1 MSTKPRVNILLSTF
15 NGEKYLA
22 TQLDS
27 LLAQTYEN
35 IRIYVRD
42 DGSTDDSVSII
53 KSYIDKCAKED
64 SHQITLLDNSG
75 KENLGYMKSF
85 WTLLRQSE
93 PADYYAFCD
102 QDDFWLPN
110 KIELGVHALEEENPD
125 IPLLYSSSFI
135 YCDENMNFSGNPAKI
150 NSPVFF
156 LNTLFYTPAFG
167 FTIIIN
173 QALKNVA
180 LSASSLENIPHDGWC
195 QKIAASMGKF
205 IYDPVQSAKYR
216 RHSSTVT
223 YANSNKLHLIL
234 KWMKNDILGIGL
246 SEYHFILKRFYD
258 EYHDRLDRASLSCLN
273 LFKEQK
279 FALPLYFKRL
289 FYPKRLRPSLGG
301 ELALR
306 LCFLLNR

>member
-1 MSTKPRVNILLSTF
+1 MSNKPRVNILLSTY

-35 IRIYVRD
+35 IHIYIRD
-42 DGSTDDSVSII
+42 DGSTDSTMSII
-53 KSYIDKCAKED
+53 ESYIYKCSKE
-64 SHQITLLDNSG
+64 SEHQITLLDNPG

-102 QDDFWLPN
+102 QDDFWLPD
-110 KIELGVHALEEENPD
+110 KIELGVNALEKENPYT
-125 IPLLYSSSFI
+125 PLLYSSSFI
-135 YCDENMNFSGNPAKI
+135 YCDENMNFSGNPVKI

-156 LNTLFYTPAFG
+156 LDTLFYTPAFG
-167 FTIIIN
+167 FTIMIN
-173 QALKNVA
+173 QTLKNIA

-223 YANSNKLHLIL
+223 YANSNKLQLIL
-234 KWMKNDILGIGL
+234 KWIKNDILGIGL
-246 SEYHFILKRFYD
+246 SEYHFILKRFYE
-258 EYHDRLDRASLSCLN
+258 EYHSDLGEASSNCLII
-273 LFKEQK
+273 FMEQNVT
-279 FALPLYFKRL
+279 LPLYLKRL
-289 FYPKRLRPSLGG
+289 FFPRRLRPSLGG